1 MPLHEP
7 SPYVVLGL
15 ARDAGVREINM
26 AVGPAVR
33 AGRFTRQQINE
44 AAALLRNP
52 ARRLELDVQQPLPP
66 DPVAEVAAV
75 LGPVAE
81 EPLPLPERDPL
92 TARALLAVHRGE
104 IRAEFADPPAAPA
117 HLPKD
122 PKRFLP
128 DSASLLPPIEV
139 PR

>member
-7 SPYVVLGL
+7 SPYEVLGV
-15 ARDAGVREINM
+15 AGDAGVREINL

-52 ARRLELDVQQPLPP
+52 ARRLELDAQRVLAPDPVDSLAALLAPVLDQPLP
-66 DPVAEVAAV
+66 DP
-75 LGPVAE
+75 P
-81 EPLPLPERDPL
+81 RDPL
-92 TARALLAVHRGE
+92 SARDLLAVHRAE
-104 IRAEFADPPAAPA
+104 IEAEYASPPPAPGQAPPPPA
-117 HLPKD
+117 
-122 PKRFLP
+122 RFAP
-128 DSASLLPPIEV
+128 DVSLLPPIEV

>member
-7 SPYVVLGL
+7 SPYVVLGVS
-15 ARDAGVREINM
+15 RDAGVREINM

-52 ARRLELDVQQPLPP
+52 ARRLELDVQQPQPP
-66 DPVAEVAAV
+66 DPVAEVAALLAPV
-75 LGPVAE
+75 LD
-81 EPLPLPERDPL
+81 EPLPLPEHAAL
-92 TARALLAVHRGE
+92 TARDLLAVHRSE
-104 IRAEFADPPAAPA
+104 LEAEFETPPDPPAQPPPDPA
-117 HLPKD
+117 
-122 PKRFLP
+122 RFVP
-128 DSASLLPPIEV
+128 DSSLLPPIEV

>member
-7 SPYVVLGL
+7 SPYEVLAVAG
-15 ARDAGVREINM
+15 DAGMREINL

-52 ARRLELDVQQPLPP
+52 ARRLEIDVQRLLPP
-66 DPVAEVAAV
+66 DPVDSVAGLLAPV
-75 LGPVAE
+75 LDEPS
-81 EPLPLPERDPL
+81 PLPARDPL
-92 TARALLAVHRGE
+92 TARDLLAVHR
-104 IRAEFADPPAAPA
+104 AELEAEHTAPPPGPGLPPTPA
-117 HLPKD
+117 
-122 PKRFLP
+122 RFTPEL
-128 DSASLLPPIEV
+128 SLLPPIEV